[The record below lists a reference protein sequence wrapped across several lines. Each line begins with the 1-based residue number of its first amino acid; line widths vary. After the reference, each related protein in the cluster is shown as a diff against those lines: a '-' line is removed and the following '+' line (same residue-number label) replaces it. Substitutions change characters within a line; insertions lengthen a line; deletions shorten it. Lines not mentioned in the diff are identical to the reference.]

1 MSSPLG
7 YVLTKPSVLT
17 GNQQVDGLIY
27 GTSWLSPDFG
37 ADIFA
42 TRLTYSFLNPQSY
55 FAAKYSDK
63 NEFLN
68 SFALTS
74 AQQNAVTGALGAWS
88 AVANIKFTLVSD
100 NINTVG
106 DLRFG
111 GYWGM
116 DDGAAAWA
124 YFPDRTP
131 LAGDVWIAPTTNNS
145 APVKGTYD
153 FMTFVHEI
161 GHALGL
167 KHPFESSQSNS
178 TLILPLLDNS
188 HYSIMSYNN
197 AYSYQPTTP
206 MLLDILAIQK
216 LYGANMLWQTGNNVY
231 RWAPDQSVFE
241 TLWDAGGN
249 DTIDASNQLMAVRL
263 NLNEGEFSNIGKAFV
278 DIANLELI
286 NDGLAIAF
294 GAKIE
299 NAIGSAFDDD
309 LIGNAL
315 DNVLDG
321 GAGQDIMIGGAGNDV
336 YVVDN
341 VDDVVVETNTSL
353 TEIDTVMSSI
363 SYTLGSSSN
372 LEYLTLTGGDN
383 LDGTGNARSNRLVG
397 NVGNNTLDGSLGAD
411 VMIGGSGN
419 DTYIVDNLKDL
430 VTETSSLASE
440 IDTVRSSVS
449 WTLGANLENLTLTG
463 SDNLTGVGNALNNVL
478 TGNSGNNILNGG
490 AGLDTMGAG
499 AGADI
504 YVLDQAG
511 ELALLQETADQ
522 GLDLLYIN
530 YTSTPVTSTVDL
542 SQSNLQNV
550 EDVTVTGFGNFTVIG
565 NDQNN
570 TLLGNSYDNTLQ
582 GGAGNDWL
590 DGWTG
595 ADKLSGGSG
604 DDTYVIY
611 SNGAQVTELA
621 DEGHDLI
628 RTAVSY
634 YLEDNVEDGVLL
646 GSAALSLAGN
656 ELDNSLTGNAAANI
670 LDGRGGADTLDGGAG
685 NDTYSVDNLGDTV
698 IERGTSLSEID
709 TVVSSI
715 SYTLGSNLENLTLI
729 NFNDV
734 NATGNAL
741 NNRIVGNYGDNTLD
755 GGLGADVMIDDR
767 GGDTYIVDNLKD
779 VVIETGLSLW
789 DIDTVRSSVSW
800 TLGANL
806 ENLTLTGSDNL
817 NGVGNTLRNVLTG
830 NSGNNVLNGGAGLDT
845 LIGGAGDDTYVLDQA
860 GELALLQ
867 ETADQGRDLLNISY
881 ASTPTTS
888 TVDLSQ
894 SNLQNVENVTLTG
907 LGAFTVI
914 GNDLNNTLQGN
925 ASVNTLQGG
934 AGNDWLDGGVGADI
948 LSGGSG
954 DDTYVIDNAVDKIF
968 ENADEGRDLIRTAVS
983 YTLSTNIEDGLL
995 LGVAALN
1002 LAGNEL
1008 DNSLTGN
1015 AAANLLDG
1023 KAGADTLDGGAGNDT
1038 YLVDNV
1044 GDTVIERGTSL
1055 AEIDTVLSS
1064 ISYTLGSNLENLTL
1078 TGSDTLDATG
1088 NALGNRLTGNSGN
1101 NVLDGGTGAD
1111 LMIGGSGNDT
1121 YIVDNLK
1128 DAVTETSILASE
1140 IDTVRSSVSWTL
1152 GANLENLTLTG
1163 SDNLNGVGNTLRN
1176 VLTGN
1181 SGNNVLNGGAGLDTL
1196 IGGAGDDTYVL
1207 DQAGELALL
1216 QETADQGRDLLNISY
1231 ASTPTT
1237 STVDLSQSNLQNV
1250 ENVTLTGLGAFT
1262 VIGNDLNNTL
1272 QGNASVNTLQG
1283 GAGNDWLDGGVGA
1296 DILSGGSGDDTYVI
1310 DNAVD
1315 KIFENADEGRDL
1327 IRTAVSYTLSTNIED
1342 GLLLGVAALNL
1353 AGNELDNSLTGNAA
1367 ANLLDGKAGADTLD
1381 GGAGND
1387 TYLVD
1392 NVGDTVIERGT
1403 SLAEIDT
1410 VLSSISYT
1418 LGSNL
1423 ENLTLTGSDTL
1434 DATGNALGNRLTG
1447 NSGNN
1452 VLDGGTGADLMIGGS
1467 GNDTYIVD
1475 NLKDAVTETSILAS
1489 EIDTVRS
1496 SVSWTLGAN
1505 LENLTLTGSDNLNG
1519 VGNTLRNVLTG
1530 NSGNNVLNGG
1540 AGLDTLIGGAGDDT
1554 YVLDQAGELALLQE
1568 TADQGRD
1575 LLNISYA
1582 STPTTSTVD
1591 LSQSNLQNVENV
1603 TLTGLGAF
1611 TVIGNDLNNT
1621 LQGNASVNTL
1631 QGGAGNDWL
1640 DGGVG
1645 ADILSG
1651 GSGDDTYVIDN
1662 AVDKIFENADEGRD
1676 LIRTAVSYTL
1686 STNIEDGLL
1695 LGVAALNLAG
1705 NELDNSLTG
1714 NAAANLLDGKAG
1726 ADTLDG
1732 GAGNDTYLVDN
1743 VGDTVIE
1750 RGTSLAEI
1758 DTVLSSISYTLG
1770 SNLENLTLTGSDTL
1784 DATGNALGNRLTG
1797 NSGNN
1802 VLDGGT
1808 GADLMIGG
1816 SGNDTYIVDNLKDAV
1831 TETSILASEIDTVRS
1846 SVSWTLGANLENLT
1860 LTGSDNLNGVGNTLR
1875 NVLTGNSGN
1884 NVLNGGAGLDTLIG
1898 GAGDDTY
1905 VLDQAGELALLQETA
1920 DQGRDLLNISYAST
1934 PTTSTVD
1941 LSQSN
1946 LQNVENVTLTGL
1958 GAFTVIGN
1966 DLNNTLQGNASVNTL
1981 QGGAGNDWLDGGV
1994 GADILSGGSGDDTY
2008 VIDNAVDKIF
2018 ENADEGRDLIR
2029 TAVSY
2034 TLSTNIE
2041 DGLLLGVA
2049 ALNLAGNE
2057 LDNSLTGNA
2066 AANLLDGK
2074 AGADTLDGGAGN
2086 DTYLV
2091 DNVGDT
2097 VIERGTSL
2105 AEIDT
2110 VLSSISYTLGSNLE
2124 NLTLTSS
2131 DHLNATGNALS
2142 NRLIGNSGNNVLDGG
2157 IGADV
2162 MIGGSGNDTYIVDN
2176 LKDVVTES
2184 STLASEIDTVRA
2196 SVSWTLGANL
2206 ENLTLTGSDN
2216 LTGVG
2221 NTLNNTLL
2229 GNAGNN
2235 ILNGAAGLDTLSG
2248 GAGDDTYVLDQF
2260 GELALLQETADQGRD
2275 LLNISYASTPTTST
2289 VDLSQSNLQNVE
2301 NVTLTG
2307 LGAFTVIGNDLNNT
2321 LLGNASANIL
2331 QGGAGNDWLDGGV
2344 GTDIL
2349 SGGSGDDTYVI
2360 DNATDKITEL
2370 TDEGRDL
2377 IRTAVS
2383 YTLSANIE
2391 DGVLLGV
2398 AALNLAGNEL
2408 DNSLT
2413 GNAAANILD
2422 GKAGA
2427 DTLDGG
2433 LGADLMIGGS
2443 GNDTYIVDNLKDVV
2457 TETNILASEIDTVR
2471 SSVSWTL
2478 SANVENLILAG
2489 TNNLN
2494 GVGNAL
2500 DNMLNGNSGN
2510 NVLNGGAGL
2519 DTLNGGTGDDTYVLD
2534 QFGELALLQETA
2546 DQGRDLLN
2554 ISYASTP
2561 TTSTVDL
2568 SQSNLQN
2575 VENVTLTGLGAFTVV
2590 GNDLNNTLLGN
2601 AYVNDLQGGGGNDW
2615 LDGGVGADILSG
2627 GSGDDTYVITDSATN
2642 VTELADEGRDLIRT
2656 MVSYTLSANVENS
2669 VLLGAAGLN
2678 LTGNELDNSLTG
2690 NAAANILDGKAGADT
2705 LDGGAGNDTYLVD
2718 NVSDTVIER
2727 GTSLAEIDTVLSSIS
2742 YTLGSN
2748 LENLTLTS
2756 SDHLDAT
2763 GNALSNRLIGNSGNN
2778 VLDGGIGAD
2787 VMIGGSGNDTYIVDN
2802 LKDVVTESSTLASEI
2817 DTVRASVSWTLGTNL
2832 ENLTLTG
2839 SNNLNGVGNTLNN
2852 VLTGN
2857 SGNNLL
2863 NGGAGNDLLDGGAG
2877 NDLLVG
2883 GLGADTLTGG
2893 SGADRFVF
2901 NLLSEL
2907 GKGANSDVITD
2918 FSSLQGDK
2926 IDLSKLDANILTT
2939 AFNAFTFIDSNAFT
2953 GAGQLRFEDHVLYGN
2968 VNGTLGADFEIQL
2981 VGVDTFSANDLV
2993 A

>member
-17 GNQQVDGLIY
+17 GNQQVDSLIY

-55 FAAKYSDK
+55 FAAKYSVK

-116 DDGAAAWA
+116 DNGAAAWA
-124 YFPDRTP
+124 YFPDQTP
-131 LAGDVWIAPTTNNS
+131 LAGDVWIGPTTNNS

-178 TLILPLLDNS
+178 TLISPLLDNS

-216 LYGANMLWQTGNNVY
+216 IYGANMLWQTGNNVY

-241 TLWDAGGN
+241 TIWDAGGN
-249 DTIDASNQLMAVRL
+249 DTIDASNQLAAVRL

-341 VDDVVVETNTSL
+341 VNDVVVETNTSL

-397 NVGNNTLDGSLGAD
+397 NVGHNTLDGSLGAD

-419 DTYIVDNLKDL
+419 DTYIVDNLKDQ
-430 VTETSSLASE
+430 VTETSTLASE
-440 IDTVRSSVS
+440 IDTVSSSVS

-463 SDNLTGVGNALNNVL
+463 SDNLTGIGNILNNVL

-490 AGLDTMGAG
+490 AGLDTMGG
-499 AGADI
+499 GTGDDI

-522 GLDLLYIN
+522 GHDLLYIN

-550 EDVTVTGFGNFTVIG
+550 EDVTVTGLGNFTVIG
-565 NDQNN
+565 NDLDNI
-570 TLLGNSYDNTLQ
+570 LLGNAYDNTLQ

-590 DGWTG
+590 DGWAG

-634 YLEDNVEDGVLL
+634 YLEDNVEDGALL
-646 GSAALSLAGN
+646 GSAALSLTGN
-656 ELDNSLTGNAAANI
+656 KLDNSLTGNAAANI

-698 IERGTSLSEID
+698 IERGTSLTEID
-709 TVVSSI
+709 TVESSI

-729 NFNDV
+729 NFNDL

-779 VVIETGLSLW
+779 VIIETGIGFW

-817 NGVGNTLRNVLTG
+817 TGVGNALRNVLTG
-830 NSGNNVLNGGAGLDT
+830 NSGNNLLNGGAGLDT
-845 LIGGAGDDTYVLDQA
+845 LIGAAGDDTYVLDQF

-867 ETADQGRDLLNISY
+867 ETADQGRDLLNITY
-881 ASTPTTS
+881 ASTLTTS

-894 SNLQNVENVTLTG
+894 TSLQNVENVTLTG

-914 GNDLNNTLQGN
+914 GNDLNNTLLGNASVNTLQGGAGNDWLDGGVGADTLSGGSGDDTYVIDNAADKVTELADEGRDLIRTAVSYTLSVNIEDGVLLGVAALNLAGNELDNSLTGNAAANLLDGKAGADILDGGAGNDTYLVDNLGDTVIERGTSLAEIDTVASSISYTLGSNLENLTLTGGDHLDATGNALSNRLTGNSGNNVLDGGIGADVMIGGNGNDTYIVDNLKDAITETSTLVSEVDTVRSSVSWTLGANLENLTLTGSDNLTGVGNTQNNTLLGNAGNNLLNGGAGLDTLIGAAGDDTYVLDQFGELALLRETADEGRDLLNISYASTLTTSTVDLSQASLQNVENVTLTGLGAFTVVGNDLNNTLLGN

-954 DDTYVIDNAVDKIF
+954 DDTYVIDNAVDKIV
-968 ENADEGRDLIRTAVS
+968 ENADEGRDLVRTAVS
-983 YTLSTNIEDGLL
+983 YTLSANVEDGVL

-1002 LAGNEL
+1002 LTGNEL

-1023 KAGADTLDGGAGNDT
+1023 KAGADILDGGAGNDT
-1038 YLVDNV
+1038 YIIDNL

-1055 AEIDTVLSS
+1055 TEIDTVASS

-1078 TGSDTLDATG
+1078 TGGDNLDGTG
-1088 NALGNRLTGNSGN
+1088 NALSNRLVGN
-1101 NVLDGGTGAD
+1101 NGNNTLDGNLGAD
-1111 LMIGGSGNDT
+1111 VMIGGNGNDT

-1128 DAVTETSILASE
+1128 DAITETSTLVSE
-1140 IDTVRSSVSWTL
+1140 VDTVRSSVSWTL

-1163 SDNLNGVGNTLRN
+1163 SDNLTGVGNTQNNTL
-1176 VLTGN
+1176 LGN
-1181 SGNNVLNGGAGLDTL
+1181 AGNNVLNGGAGLDTL

-1207 DQAGELALL
+1207 DQFGELALL
-1216 QETADQGRDLLNISY
+1216 RETADEGRDLLNISY
-1231 ASTPTT
+1231 ASTLTT
-1237 STVDLSQSNLQNV
+1237 STVDLSQASLQNV

-1262 VIGNDLNNTL
+1262 VVGNDLNNTL
-1272 QGNASVNTLQG
+1272 LGNASVNTLQG

-1315 KIFENADEGRDL
+1315 KIVENADEGRDL
-1327 IRTAVSYTLSTNIED
+1327 V
-1342 GLLLGVAALNL
+1342 
-1353 AGNELDNSLTGNAA
+1353 
-1367 ANLLDGKAGADTLD
+1367 
-1381 GGAGND
+1381 
-1387 TYLVD
+1387 
-1392 NVGDTVIERGT
+1392 
-1403 SLAEIDT
+1403 
-1410 VLSSISYT
+1410 
-1418 LGSNL
+1418 
-1423 ENLTLTGSDTL
+1423 
-1434 DATGNALGNRLTG
+1434 
-1447 NSGNN
+1447 
-1452 VLDGGTGADLMIGGS
+1452 
-1467 GNDTYIVD
+1467 
-1475 NLKDAVTETSILAS
+1475 
-1489 EIDTVRS
+1489 
-1496 SVSWTLGAN
+1496 
-1505 LENLTLTGSDNLNG
+1505 
-1519 VGNTLRNVLTG
+1519 
-1530 NSGNNVLNGG
+1530 
-1540 AGLDTLIGGAGDDT
+1540 
-1554 YVLDQAGELALLQE
+1554 
-1568 TADQGRD
+1568 
-1575 LLNISYA
+1575 
-1582 STPTTSTVD
+1582 
-1591 LSQSNLQNVENV
+1591 
-1603 TLTGLGAF
+1603 
-1611 TVIGNDLNNT
+1611 
-1621 LQGNASVNTL
+1621 
-1631 QGGAGNDWL
+1631 
-1640 DGGVG
+1640 
-1645 ADILSG
+1645 
-1651 GSGDDTYVIDN
+1651 
-1662 AVDKIFENADEGRD
+1662 
-1676 LIRTAVSYTL
+1676 
-1686 STNIEDGLL
+1686 
-1695 LGVAALNLAG
+1695 
-1705 NELDNSLTG
+1705 
-1714 NAAANLLDGKAG
+1714 
-1726 ADTLDG
+1726 
-1732 GAGNDTYLVDN
+1732 
-1743 VGDTVIE
+1743 
-1750 RGTSLAEI
+1750 
-1758 DTVLSSISYTLG
+1758 
-1770 SNLENLTLTGSDTL
+1770 
-1784 DATGNALGNRLTG
+1784 
-1797 NSGNN
+1797 
-1802 VLDGGT
+1802 
-1808 GADLMIGG
+1808 
-1816 SGNDTYIVDNLKDAV
+1816 
-1831 TETSILASEIDTVRS
+1831 
-1846 SVSWTLGANLENLT
+1846 
-1860 LTGSDNLNGVGNTLR
+1860 
-1875 NVLTGNSGN
+1875 
-1884 NVLNGGAGLDTLIG
+1884 
-1898 GAGDDTY
+1898 
-1905 VLDQAGELALLQETA
+1905 
-1920 DQGRDLLNISYAST
+1920 
-1934 PTTSTVD
+1934 
-1941 LSQSN
+1941 
-1946 LQNVENVTLTGL
+1946 
-1958 GAFTVIGN
+1958 
-1966 DLNNTLQGNASVNTL
+1966 
-1981 QGGAGNDWLDGGV
+1981 
-1994 GADILSGGSGDDTY
+1994 
-2008 VIDNAVDKIF
+2008 
-2018 ENADEGRDLIR
+2018 
-2029 TAVSY
+2029 
-2034 TLSTNIE
+2034 
-2041 DGLLLGVA
+2041 
-2049 ALNLAGNE
+2049 
-2057 LDNSLTGNA
+2057 
-2066 AANLLDGK
+2066 
-2074 AGADTLDGGAGN
+2074 
-2086 DTYLV
+2086 
-2091 DNVGDT
+2091 
-2097 VIERGTSL
+2097 
-2105 AEIDT
+2105 
-2110 VLSSISYTLGSNLE
+2110 
-2124 NLTLTSS
+2124 
-2131 DHLNATGNALS
+2131 
-2142 NRLIGNSGNNVLDGG
+2142 
-2157 IGADV
+2157 
-2162 MIGGSGNDTYIVDN
+2162 
-2176 LKDVVTES
+2176 
-2184 STLASEIDTVRA
+2184 
-2196 SVSWTLGANL
+2196 
-2206 ENLTLTGSDN
+2206 
-2216 LTGVG
+2216 
-2221 NTLNNTLL
+2221 
-2229 GNAGNN
+2229 
-2235 ILNGAAGLDTLSG
+2235 
-2248 GAGDDTYVLDQF
+2248 
-2260 GELALLQETADQGRD
+2260 
-2275 LLNISYASTPTTST
+2275 
-2289 VDLSQSNLQNVE
+2289 
-2301 NVTLTG
+2301 
-2307 LGAFTVIGNDLNNT
+2307 
-2321 LLGNASANIL
+2321 
-2331 QGGAGNDWLDGGV
+2331 
-2344 GTDIL
+2344 
-2349 SGGSGDDTYVI
+2349 
-2360 DNATDKITEL
+2360 
-2370 TDEGRDL
+2370 
-2377 IRTAVS
+2377 RTAVS
-2383 YTLSANIE
+2383 YTLSANVE

-2398 AALNLAGNEL
+2398 AALNLTGNEL

-2457 TETNILASEIDTVR
+2457 SETSTLASEVDTVR

-2500 DNMLNGNSGN
+2500 DNVLTGNAGN
-2510 NVLNGGAGL
+2510 NVLNGAAGL
-2519 DTLNGGTGDDTYVLD
+2519 DTLNGGAGDDTYVLD
-2534 QFGELALLQETA
+2534 QAGELTRLQETA

-2554 ISYASTP
+2554 ITYASTP
-2561 TTSTVDL
+2561 STSTVDL

-2601 AYVNDLQGGGGNDW
+2601 ASVNDLQGGAGNDW
-2615 LDGGVGADILSG
+2615 LDGGVGADTLSG
-2627 GSGDDTYVITDSATN
+2627 GSGDDTYVITDNAAN

-2656 MVSYTLSANVENS
+2656 AVSYTLSANVEDG
-2669 VLLGAAGLN
+2669 VLLGVAALN
-2678 LTGNELDNSLTG
+2678 LTGNELANSLTG
-2690 NAAANILDGKAGADT
+2690 NAAANLLDGKAGADI
-2705 LDGGAGNDTYLVD
+2705 LDGGAGNDTYIID
-2718 NVSDTVIER
+2718 NLGDTVIER
-2727 GTSLAEIDTVLSSIS
+2727 GPSLAEIDTVLSSIS

-2748 LENLTLTS
+2748 LENLTLT
-2756 SDHLDAT
+2756 DGDNLDAT
-2763 GNALSNRLIGNSGNN
+2763 GNALGNRLTGNSGTN
-2778 VLDGGIGAD
+2778 VLDGGTGAD
-2787 VMIGGSGNDTYIVDN
+2787 VMIGGSGNDTYVVDN
-2802 LKDVVTESSTLASEI
+2802 LKDAVSETSTLASEI
-2817 DTVRASVSWTLGTNL
+2817 DTVRSSVSWTLGTNL

-2839 SNNLNGVGNTLNN
+2839 SNNLNGAGNALNN
-2852 VLTGN
+2852 IINGN

-2863 NGGAGNDLLDGGAG
+2863 NGGAGNDLLDGGMG

-2883 GLGADTLTGG
+2883 GLGADTFTGG

-2901 NLLSEL
+2901 NLLNEL
-2907 GKGANSDVITD
+2907 GKGLNSDVITD

-2981 VGVDTFSANDLV
+2981 VGVDTFSTNDLV